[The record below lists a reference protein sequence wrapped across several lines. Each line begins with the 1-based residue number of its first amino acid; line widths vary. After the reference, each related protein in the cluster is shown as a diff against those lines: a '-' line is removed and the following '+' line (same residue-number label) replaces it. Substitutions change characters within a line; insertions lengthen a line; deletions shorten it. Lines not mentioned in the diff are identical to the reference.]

1 MKVIPESP
9 VTVRAPSGAQFSR
22 RLTDVEV
29 LEGLPSVDELH
40 EELLGYAN
48 VILGRADPP
57 LEVDGYFL
65 DLMEVAA
72 AYYARAK
79 EIDMLI
85 HWEEQ
90 NRRVIRGSAYYKFR
104 TGQLRSFIEMAKMM
118 ADLGSR
124 RLSAE
129 RLLSEQRYDNGN
141 GAG

>member
-1 MKVIPESP
+1 MTMRIVPAVKAPTVTFGHKLTEVP
-9 VTVRAPSGAQFSR
+9 VGT
-22 RLTDVEV
+22 
-29 LEGLPSVDELH
+29 GLPEVGVLQEEFTQYVD
-40 EELLGYAN
+40 

-57 LEVDGYFL
+57 TQGDYYL

-90 NRRVIRGSAYYKFR
+90 NRRVIRGSPHYRFR
-104 TGQLRSFIEMAKMM
+104 TGQLRSFMEMAKMM

-124 RLSAE
+124 RLTQE
-129 RLLSEQRYDNGN
+129 KLLQDQRYD
-141 GAG
+141 AGE